1 MDTLK
6 KRNLFLAATLILVAV
21 IVAVS
26 AVILAR
32 GPRDSSVEV
41 LERNADGTLL
51 VNDLN
56 DGQMTIP
63 GYDIAVNDYNPTAFQ
78 ASNGVMTYTEGTS
91 LVGINVNY
99 KNGEIDWTQVAEN
112 GVDFAMIRLGY
123 RGYGTGRIVTDT
135 YFETNL
141 KGALENDIEVGVY
154 FFSQAINEEE
164 AMEEA
169 QYCMDLLQDYD
180 ITYPIVFDWEPYDS
194 SLNPRTDGLSD
205 EMLTK
210 CAVAFCQAVED
221 GGYESMVYSNLTYF
235 YLHYDLTQL
244 VDFPLWLAQYNETP
258 TFYYHFSMW
267 QYSSTG
273 TVPGIEGNV
282 DLNIQLIP
290 KA

>member
-99 KNGEIDWTQVAEN
+99 KNGDIDWAQVAEN
-112 GVDFAMIRLGY
+112 GVDFAMIRVGY
-123 RGYGTGRIVTDT
+123 RGNEKGQIVLDSKFVENITGATEAGIP
-135 YFETNL
+135 
-141 KGALENDIEVGVY
+141 VGVY
-154 FFSQAINEEE
+154 FYSKAISNEEAEEE
-164 AMEEA
+164 ATFVLE
-169 QYCMDLLQDYD
+169 QIQTYQV
-180 ITYPIVFDWEPYDS
+180 TYPIAIFWEYDYNDDGTKDQS
-194 SLNPRTDGLSD
+194 SRTIQCNG
-205 EMLTK
+205 EQITGFIN
-210 CAVAFCQAVED
+210 AFCNKVKL
-221 GGYESMVYSNLTYF
+221 S
-235 YLHYDLTQL
+235 
-244 VDFPLWLAQYNETP
+244 
-258 TFYYHFSMW
+258 
-267 QYSSTG
+267 
-273 TVPGIEGNV
+273 
-282 DLNIQLIP
+282 LIHI
-290 KA
+290 